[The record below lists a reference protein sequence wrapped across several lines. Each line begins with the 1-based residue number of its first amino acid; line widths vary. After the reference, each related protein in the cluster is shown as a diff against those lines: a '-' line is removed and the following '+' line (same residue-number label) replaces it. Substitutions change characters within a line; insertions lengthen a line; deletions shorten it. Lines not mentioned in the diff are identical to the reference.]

1 MSEIAQQSVAAAKWG
16 ALAAVAKFIMQLAV
30 NIIVARLLGPD
41 SYGLF
46 ALATLVLLL
55 ATFFSEFGLGW
66 SLMQRAEIDDEAVRF
81 VFTWQCISG
90 LLGTLILMLGAPL
103 MAEFLRDP
111 RLVEVIRWLSL
122 VCVLNAMA
130 STANNLLRRELR
142 FKAIAAQQIQSYAFA
157 YLVVGIPM
165 AALGQGAWSLVAAW
179 ICQAVLGVLLALR
192 SRPHAL
198 RPLFRIAAPREY
210 INVGVV
216 VFFTNICNWLVS
228 NADRLLIGRLLGT
241 QPAGFYAVGYNLATV
256 PNGLMISALQPAF
269 LASGARLQDQ
279 LPTLRKAYVEV
290 QSFIWLFVAPVFVAG
305 ALSSR
310 ELIQLLYGA
319 QWGASGQVLGLL
331 FLAMPAYL
339 GWALS
344 TPILWNTG
352 RRHLESLLQLPLLL
366 LAVLGLVWGSGH
378 GLTAMAAVAAAVFLL
393 RFLVIAVPACLA
405 LAVPGPALRGL
416 VLRALLFN
424 AAVMGAG
431 YAAGLGLSLWTE
443 APLALLLARSAAAGA
458 VAVTLWLAAPN
469 LVGAPALGL
478 LGRFIPRQSRLARHF
493 AAQVERMNK
502 KEAG

>member
-1 MSEIAQQSVAAAKWG
+1 
-16 ALAAVAKFIMQLAV
+16 
-30 NIIVARLLGPD
+30 
-41 SYGLF
+41 
-46 ALATLVLLL
+46 
-55 ATFFSEFGLGW
+55 
-66 SLMQRAEIDDEAVRF
+66 
-81 VFTWQCISG
+81 
-90 LLGTLILMLGAPL
+90 
-103 MAEFLRDP
+103 
-111 RLVEVIRWLSL
+111 
-122 VCVLNAMA
+122 
-130 STANNLLRRELR
+130 
-142 FKAIAAQQIQSYAFA
+142 
-157 YLVVGIPM
+157 
-165 AALGQGAWSLVAAW
+165 
-179 ICQAVLGVLLALR
+179 
-192 SRPHAL
+192 
-198 RPLFRIAAPREY
+198 
-210 INVGVV
+210 
-216 VFFTNICNWLVS
+216 
-228 NADRLLIGRLLGT
+228 
-241 QPAGFYAVGYNLATV
+241 
-256 PNGLMISALQPAF
+256 
-269 LASGARLQDQ
+269 
-279 LPTLRKAYVEV
+279 V

-319 QWGASGQVLGLL
+319 HWGASGQVLGLL

-366 LAVLGLVWGSGH
+366 LAVLGLVWSSGH
-378 GLTAMAAVAAAVFLL
+378 GLTAMAAVAAAVFPL
-393 RFLVIAVPACLA
+393 RFLLIAVPACLA
-405 LAVPGPALRGL
+405 LAVPGPALRSL